1 MCRRQW
7 VAAVEVR
14 RSDSRPS
21 DHQSQGRKE
30 VARAAWRARPDPD
43 KLDTAFQRPKRHDC
57 TRFVPVLFHESF
69 EGRENENLT
78 DELLTE
84 LPGILN
90 WAIEG
95 WRRLRAKGKFIL
107 PPTSLEALERMKK
120 KAAPM
125 LNFVEEEC
133 EIGSELSWERN
144 PCYEHYVACCEASNN
159 KPLSRPKF
167 VEAMED
173 LNLGI
178 KCRCLQ
184 AAPGE
189 TKRPYVFVGIG
200 KLGKARR
207 EATILK
213 MPQPTESETSRAS
226 GGSGAN

>member
-1 MCRRQW
+1 
-7 VAAVEVR
+7 
-14 RSDSRPS
+14 
-21 DHQSQGRKE
+21 
-30 VARAAWRARPDPD
+30 
-43 KLDTAFQRPKRHDC
+43 
-57 TRFVPVLFHESF
+57 VLFHESF

-84 LPGILN
+84 LSGILN

-107 PPTSLEALERMKK
+107 PPTSVEALERMKK

-133 EIGSELSWERN
+133 EIGSELSWQRN
-144 PCYEHYVACCEASNN
+144 ACYAHYVACCEASNN

-178 KCRCLQ
+178 KCRRLQ

-213 MPQPTESETSRAS
+213 MPQPAERETSRAS
-226 GGSGAN
+226 TGCQSASNRPPGSARKRDPLPALGQARPGSEQEGPARVAQCPHE